1 VELLGTFPN
10 PARTQATIR
19 FAVPEQQSVTLRM
32 YDVLGR
38 QVQTIVD
45 GEREGRQSMQVNVSD
60 LPSGVYFLRLEAES
74 QMKTQRM
81 TVVR

>member
-1 VELLGTFPN
+1 
-10 PARTQATIR
+10 
-19 FAVPEQQSVTLRM
+19 
-32 YDVLGR
+32 
-38 QVQTIVD
+38 
-45 GEREGRQSMQVNVSD
+45 MQVNVSD